1 MVNRFSQE
9 WSSGILKPH
18 VLRSRMHKPINVDK
32 GSPVVFH
39 RYRWRSLISQRGSLE
54 SALQVQFRVRD
65 SRCSHVRVHTRTEG
79 ATQEETHPR
88 TSQEMRHTPCPS
100 SARER
105 PAAGTPQPRRAPSA
119 PRSWFPV
126 AFAHFP
132 SWFILELEQRKHT
145 MCRGHIRVLG
155 APAIRALKGERK
167 TGRDK

>member
-1 MVNRFSQE
+1 
-9 WSSGILKPH
+9 
-18 VLRSRMHKPINVDK
+18 MHKPINVDK
-32 GSPVVFH
+32 GSPVFQ
-39 RYRWRSLISQRGSLE
+39 RYRWRLLISQRGSLE
-54 SALQVQFRVRD
+54 SACRSNSESETADALTSVFT
-65 SRCSHVRVHTRTEG
+65 HTQRG
-79 ATQEETHPR
+79 PDRKRHPR
-88 TSQEMRHTPCPS
+88 TSQEMRHTPFPS

-155 APAIRALKGERK
+155 GPAIRALKGERK
-167 TGRDK
+167 TSRDK